1 MKKQIEQV
9 LFYQFQKG
17 NNLDLAQ
24 KTLHR
29 LGIKTKILHPD
40 DWRQKIGFLL
50 GAPGFKEAKDGCE
63 DSFTFPHEVMI
74 FQNIRNKR
82 LEHVLQ
88 ELKEAGVPSVQFK
101 SVVTP
106 FNILWTLKRLCQ
118 TMEKEHG
125 VLKETQ

>member
-1 MKKQIEQV
+1 MKKQVEQV
-9 LFYQFQKG
+9 LFYQFQEG
-17 NNLDLAQ
+17 EALSLAQ

-29 LGIKTKILHPD
+29 LGIKTKVLRSE
-40 DWRQKIGFLL
+40 DWTQKIGYLL
-50 GAPGFKEAKDGCE
+50 EAPGFKATKAGEE
-63 DSFTFPHEVMI
+63 ESFSFPYEVMI

-88 ELKEAGVPSVQFK
+88 ELKEAGVPPVRFK

-125 VLKETQ
+125 LLTK